1 MNVFVTG
8 GAGYIGSVC
17 VEELLNAGHQVAVYD
32 NLTEGHRSAVDSRAR
47 FILGQ
52 PEKDGDILSAV
63 KSVQP
68 EAILHFAASALV
80 GESMT
85 NPGKYFQNNVANGLK
100 LLEAAVAVKVR
111 KFVFSS
117 TCATYGPPERV
128 PMTEDLPQRPI
139 NPYGESK
146 LMFEKMLNW
155 YHQLHGLEFVAFRY
169 FNAAG
174 ASEKFG
180 EHHCIETH
188 LIPNV
193 LKVALGQAKQC
204 EIYGTDYPTPDGT
217 CIRDYIHIVDL
228 AQAHMLA
235 LAPGRQ
241 GFYNLGN
248 GDGYSVRQVIQTCE
262 KISGHKIPTVE
273 KPRRPGDPPKLVASA
288 GKAISELGWKPK
300 YNFETGIRE
309 TIIWYKEHQDWL
321 KAVSTKTG
329 TDASAV
335 IRLAASMPSR
345 PGIFTSKM
353 ATSGRWASTRSTASS
368 PRPVSPTT
376 S

>member
-17 VEELLNAGHQVAVYD
+17 VEELLNAGHHVTVFD
-32 NLTEGHRSAVDSRAR
+32 NLTEGHRSAVDARAK
-47 FILGQ
+47 FVQGCFSDPTMI
-52 PEKDGDILSAV
+52 KNAV
-63 KSVQP
+63 ADSQA
-68 EAILHFAASALV
+68 EAILHFAANALV

-85 NPGKYFQNNVANGLK
+85 NPSKYFRNNVGSALN
-100 LLEAAVAVKVR
+100 LLDAAVECGVK

-146 LMFEKMLNW
+146 LMFEKILLW
-155 YHQLHGLEFVAFRY
+155 YRELHKLEFVAFRY

-180 EHHCIETH
+180 EHHRIETH

-228 AQAHMLA
+228 AQAHILG
-235 LAPGRQ
+235 LAPGKT

-248 GDGYSVRQVIQTCE
+248 GDGYSVRQVIETCE
-262 KISGHKIPTVE
+262 KISGAKIPAIE
-273 KPRRPGDPPKLVASA
+273 KPRRPGDPPKLVAA
-288 GKAISELGWKPK
+288 ATKAVTELGWRPK
-300 YNFETGIRE
+300 YPKLEDIVATAWAWHKKYPTG
-309 TIIWYKEHQDWL
+309 YAD
-321 KAVSTKTG
+321 
-329 TDASAV
+329 
-335 IRLAASMPSR
+335 
-345 PGIFTSKM
+345 
-353 ATSGRWASTRSTASS
+353 
-368 PRPVSPTT
+368 
-376 S
+376 